1 MNNAMPDDE
10 QVKSFADE
18 IPSPEML
25 DQMSPVLEADRLAGD
40 SERGPAKG
48 TGELAREAA
57 SLLVETETD
66 RLAETASLL
75 LSYSFLFNDW
85 IEGPDANLK
94 VDGNTGLITA
104 VNKMAAPLFGCHAN
118 RMIGTVVEDWIPER
132 FRGQHR
138 EHRKRFRDFPTNRP
152 MSYGQELVALRADGK
167 TEFPCFINLTFQY
180 DSDKLVIGVKIRRLD
195 PAVKPREVRQENG

>member
-1 MNNAMPDDE
+1 MIDKE
-10 QVKSFADE
+10 
-18 IPSPEML
+18 L
-25 DQMSPVLEADRLAGD
+25 T
-40 SERGPAKG
+40 
-48 TGELAREAA
+48 TGELARDAA
-57 SLLVETETD
+57 SLLIETETD

-94 VDGNTGLITA
+94 VDGDSGRITA

-132 FRGQHR
+132 FREQHR
-138 EHRKRFRDFPTNRP
+138 THRQRFKAFPTNRP
-152 MSYGQELVALRADGK
+152 MLYGQELIALRADG

-195 PAVKPREVRQENG
+195 PAVVKSEKVNV